1 MDYKNNIF
9 ILRNIHKSSDTE
21 LINYTFEKILPK
33 IFNYYKENRN
43 REIYNIDN
51 CYKKYFP
58 NLYLELLGI
67 YNLNDLS
74 KLIYRKNNY
83 NKIEYI
89 IKLLKEKNIK
99 LDNYRQEAKK
109 ILSIENIKNYSL
121 YINEKYLYK
130 KRIKKYVSIVIN
142 TIMDARKY
150 NFKMCALK
158 FLKTI
163 SKKCNS

>member
-9 ILRNIHKSSDTE
+9 IHRNIHKSNDEE

-33 IFNYYKENRN
+33 IYDYYRENRN
-43 REIYNIDN
+43 KEIYNIDN
-51 CYKKYFP
+51 CHKKHFP

-67 YNLNDLS
+67 YNLSDLS

-99 LDNYRQEAKK
+99 LDNYREEVKK
-109 ILSIENIKNYSL
+109 FCL
-121 YINEKYLYK
+121 
-130 KRIKKYVSIVIN
+130 
-142 TIMDARKY
+142 
-150 NFKMCALK
+150 
-158 FLKTI
+158 
-163 SKKCNS
+163 

>member
-9 ILRNIHKSSDTE
+9 ILRNIHKSNDNE
-21 LINYTFEKILPK
+21 LIDYTFEKILPK

-43 REIYNIDN
+43 KEIYNIDN

-67 YNLNDLS
+67 YNLTDLS

-99 LDNYRQEAKK
+99 LDNYNKKLRIFYLLK
-109 ILSIENIKNYSL
+109 ILKIIL
-121 YINEKYLYK
+121 YILMKN
-130 KRIKKYVSIVIN
+130 I
-142 TIMDARKY
+142 
-150 NFKMCALK
+150 
-158 FLKTI
+158 
-163 SKKCNS
+163 

>member
-9 ILRNIHKSSDTE
+9 ILRNIHKSNDDE
-21 LINYTFEKILPK
+21 LIDYTFEKILPK

-43 REIYNIDN
+43 KQIYNIDN

-67 YNLNDLS
+67 YNLTDLS

-89 IKLLKEKNIK
+89 IKLLKEKNNK
-99 LDNYRQEAKK
+99 LENYRTEAKN
-109 ILSIENIKNYSL
+109 ILSIENIKNCSL
-121 YINEKYLYK
+121 YIDEKYLNKERIRKICDNCNKYDYSFK
-130 KRIKKYVSIVIN
+130 KV
-142 TIMDARKY
+142 
-150 NFKMCALK
+150 
-158 FLKTI
+158 
-163 SKKCNS
+163 